1 MNTEKYMEL
10 KNLAISRDGKC
21 LKCGTSE
28 NLIAHHIIPRH
39 VNGKDELNNLATLC
53 RSCHKKVHVSMANG
67 VTNSPKAYGIISNG
81 IGHQINLD
89 QNAYNALLI
98 EKDRLKEAGIAASF
112 SDAVRSL
119 CEGRAKK

>member
-1 MNTEKYMEL
+1 MNTEKYTEL
-10 KNLAISRDGKC
+10 KNLAIGRDGKC